1 MHKSHDEQ
9 TLKIL
14 NKDKISHG
22 AEVNHVRIWGKK
34 KKKRKPSAIL
44 PLPLFKSLMFRIT
57 DLLHSLWISCIHF
70 LTLSSPWIFFF
81 CINFEVL

>member
-34 KKKRKPSAIL
+34 KKKEK
-44 PLPLFKSLMFRIT
+44 
-57 DLLHSLWISCIHF
+57 
-70 LTLSSPWIFFF
+70 TLSNTASAFI
-81 CINFEVL
+81 